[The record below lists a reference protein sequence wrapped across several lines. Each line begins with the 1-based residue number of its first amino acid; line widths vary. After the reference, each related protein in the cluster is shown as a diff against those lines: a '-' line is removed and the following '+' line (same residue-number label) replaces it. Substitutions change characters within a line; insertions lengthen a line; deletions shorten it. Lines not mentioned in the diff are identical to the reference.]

1 MNDHSIQPAG
11 FWRAWNNRPDGGVV
25 TQADRDLLRAV
36 VFDFNLNPV
45 ESLNRIA
52 KEYPDFLGDMDADA
66 LTERACLAAERLFAG
81 KNVVLAG
88 GTGGHMSSPY
98 SRTIQV
104 LIEKLR
110 EKELTS
116 DSVARYSD
124 ILRATARGII
134 SELYDQFA
142 EKDALAEDL
151 RGGSKRT
158 IVESLLERP
167 DDASVGAFPFLMR
180 HVIDKEWHH
189 KNYDPDYL
197 IPGLRLILGE
207 RGHLAIGTESA
218 TTSLTR
224 KQNASIAEPR
234 SEVYHDY
241 LVSILHEKGDHLL
254 GLLPEEY
261 RAAIV
266 RYYGLDEN
274 PTETKSEIAERIGK
288 SRETV
293 SKWID
298 QGLSQLHH
306 YMNQELD
313 RDRGEKNR

>member
-1 MNDHSIQPAG
+1 M
-11 FWRAWNNRPDGGVV
+11 
-25 TQADRDLLRAV
+25 
-36 VFDFNLNPV
+36 
-45 ESLNRIA
+45 
-52 KEYPDFLGDMDADA
+52 
-66 LTERACLAAERLFAG
+66 
-81 KNVVLAG
+81 
-88 GTGGHMSSPY
+88 
-98 SRTIQV
+98 
-104 LIEKLR
+104 
-110 EKELTS
+110 
-116 DSVARYSD
+116 
-124 ILRATARGII
+124 
-134 SELYDQFA
+134 
-142 EKDALAEDL
+142 
-151 RGGSKRT
+151 
-158 IVESLLERP
+158 
-167 DDASVGAFPFLMR
+167 
-180 HVIDKEWHH
+180 
-189 KNYDPDYL
+189 
-197 IPGLRLILGE
+197 GE